1 MIHAGFDERLTR
13 RLRDGGSKADVDPE
27 TKKFVEG
34 LTGYPYEKCWGNNR
48 VINYS
53 HKAEEAG
60 E

>member
-13 RLRDGGSKADVDPE
+13 RLRDGGSKAGVDPE
-27 TKKFVEG
+27 TKKFVED
-34 LTGYPYEKCWGNNR
+34 LTGYPNEKCWGNNR

-53 HKAEEAG
+53 HKSEEAV